1 MQGDDLQGWTIEL
14 DDKKNELDKLFAGTV
29 PESMP
34 HKGLGSEATPQW
46 VVEQYAMRL
55 GEDLANSKNE
65 ELHIALG
72 GSESIVNTA
81 KEGLWVRK
89 VESKKRYVFM
99 LAMHS
104 VVTMSMYV
112 EAASRTSTCLYMCY
126 MRGR

>member
-1 MQGDDLQGWTIEL
+1 
-14 DDKKNELDKLFAGTV
+14 
-29 PESMP
+29 
-34 HKGLGSEATPQW
+34 
-46 VVEQYAMRL
+46 MRL

-112 EAASRTSTCLYMCY
+112 EAASRTSTCLYMFY